1 MKENGLN
8 RRLQSAAEFV
18 RQDAVFADI
27 GTDHAYLPLFLLSA
41 GRIRR
46 AVLADINEGPLESAG
61 RNAAQTPYLDRV
73 ELVLTDGA
81 AALAGKG
88 ITDYAICGMG
98 GELISEIIERAPHLR
113 CEGLR
118 LILQPM
124 TRQGHLRRYL
134 AGAGFSVLT
143 ESYSEAEGKYYV
155 CLCVE
160 YTGVRREIDDCEAE
174 FGSKTVEIVNKDLQ
188 KEYIKLKKKSLLRA
202 YSGKRAGGESAD
214 REEMLLGYAER
225 LLDS

>member
-41 GRIRR
+41 GRIRH
-46 AVLADINEGPLESAG
+46 AVLADINEGPLESAR
-61 RNAAQTPYLDRV
+61 RNAEQTPYLDRV

-98 GELISEIIERAPHLR
+98 GELISEIVDRAPQLR
-113 CEGLR
+113 CEGVR

-124 TRQGHLRRYL
+124 SRQGHLRRYL
-134 AGAGFSVLT
+134 AGAGFSVLA

-155 CLCVE
+155 CFCAE
-160 YTGVRREIDDCEAE
+160 YTGVSREIDECEAE
-174 FGSKTVEIVNKDLQ
+174 FGAEDVKIVNKDLQ
-188 KEYIKLKKKSLLRA
+188 KRYIELKKKSLLRA
-202 YSGKRAGGESAD
+202 CNGKRAGGESAD
-214 REEMLLGYAER
+214 REAMLLAYAEG
-225 LLDS
+225 LIEA